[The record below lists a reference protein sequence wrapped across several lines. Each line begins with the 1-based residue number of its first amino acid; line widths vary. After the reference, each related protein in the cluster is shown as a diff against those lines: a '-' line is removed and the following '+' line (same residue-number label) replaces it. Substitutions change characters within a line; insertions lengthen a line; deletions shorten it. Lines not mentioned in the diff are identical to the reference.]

1 MNTEKKYFGFP
12 FTFWVVILFEFV
24 ERGSYY
30 GMMSILSIY
39 MSEQLGFSKTDVGT
53 IKTLIQPLIYA
64 IPILTGAIADKMGY
78 RKTLMVAFGL
88 LGIGYSLTSITS
100 EFSSIFLSL
109 IILAFGAGTFKPII
123 SGTIAKV
130 TDESNSGFAFGVFYW
145 TINFGA
151 FLFPLIIVPY
161 LKSINQSLVMLV
173 SGILTASMI
182 IPTFFFYREPAQE
195 DRVKESILEVFMSI
209 MYKIF
214 YILIDWRF
222 LILVFIYSWFWVIYF
237 QMFDAALWYLKDFV
251 DATPLNNFVSNTF
264 GFNWKFDVEH
274 VTVVNAFA
282 IILLQFVIS
291 FLVKNA
297 KALPTMI
304 IGISIATFG
313 MVVLSLST
321 SIWVFLAGI
330 FIFSIGEMTAHPKFI
345 SYLGLIAAPE
355 KKATYMGFGFLY
367 GASGALISGILGAN
381 LYVQLIDKPMITYV
395 REKLAET
402 GHLLKSDVTIKEAI
416 SAAEKFGISKAQVAS
431 HAYPSELWLT
441 FSLIGVLCIVGLITY
456 QYLFV
461 KKKL

>member
-12 FTFWVVILFEFV
+12 FTFWIVILFEFV

-30 GMMSILSIY
+30 GMMSILTVY
-39 MSEQLGFSKTDVGT
+39 MTEQLGFSKAAVGT
-53 IKTLIQPLIYA
+53 IKSTIQPLLYIL
-64 IPILTGAIADKMGY
+64 PILTGAIADKMGY

-88 LGIGYSLTSITS
+88 LGIGYSLTSFTS
-100 EFSSIFLSL
+100 EYTAVFLSL

-145 TINFGA
+145 TINLGA

-182 IPTFFFYREPAQE
+182 IPTFFIYREPARE
-195 DRVKESILEVFMSI
+195 DRVKESFKDVLKSILN
-209 MYKIF
+209 KILN
-214 YILIDWRF
+214 ILFDWRF
-222 LILVFIYSWFWVIYF
+222 ILFIFIYSWFWVLYF
-237 QMFDAALWYLKDFV
+237 QMFDTVLWYLKDFV

-274 VTVVNAFA
+274 VTVINAFA
-282 IILLQFVIS
+282 IILLQFLIS
-291 FLVKNA
+291 FLVKKA

-304 IGISIATFG
+304 IGISIATIG
-313 MVVLSLST
+313 MGILSLST

-367 GASGALISGILGAN
+367 GFFGSFMAGHLGAY
-381 LYVQLIDKPMITYV
+381 LYVQFIDKPMIIYV

-402 GHLLKSDVTIKEAI
+402 GQILNSDVTIKEAI
-416 SAAEKFGISKAQVAS
+416 NAAEKLGISKAQVAA
-431 HAYPSELWLT
+431 HAYPSELWMI